1 MSKALDRIDHN
12 ILLLKLQ
19 DVSISPAAINWFS
32 TYLSERFQVVSIN
45 TVLSDKLPVKSGVPQ
60 GSILGP
66 ILFGIRVNELPTIPQ
81 SSLSKMYVDDNK
93 LSLTFSIQ
101 QCASAT
107 TEMNKDLCRIRDWR
121 FDNHLLNASLWFL
134 VVTK

>member
-107 TEMNKDLCRIRDWR
+107 TEMNKDLCRIRDWC